1 MRALT
6 LFVVCTAALCFESTA
21 QAATTSRLQ
30 RIRDAGSINCGVAG
44 DMPGFSELSSASATG
59 MDVDICRGLAAAL
72 LGSAARAKFTPLVDI
87 TEFLSRQDVDVVFH
101 GLTWTFEREARWN
114 IRFGPV
120 TYYDGAGFVL
130 RRTAAARHVLELS
143 DAEICIHA
151 DYPSLE
157 PLSRFLASGSSLRL
171 VAYASERE
179 SREAFHSGRCAALA
193 ADASTLVTSASGHN
207 PQQFEIAQDRITKEP
222 LAPIVRA
229 TDDDLL
235 MLLRLVVY
243 ATIQAEEL
251 GLGSTSAASTIDEA
265 FASASQLRL
274 PMPEGWAS
282 RVILG
287 IGNYAEIFQR
297 NFTRPDRIGQSRGLN
312 RLWRDGGLMYAP
324 PSK

>member
-1 MRALT
+1 MRTLT
-6 LFVVCTAALCFESTA
+6 FLVVWMAALCFESMA
-21 QAATTSRLQ
+21 QAATTSRLHH
-30 RIRDAGSINCGVAG
+30 IRDAGVINCGVAG

-72 LGSAARAKFTPLVDI
+72 LGSADRARFTRI
-87 TEFLSRQDVDVVFH
+87 SGIKEFLSRRDVDVVFH

-120 TYYDGAGFVL
+120 TYYDGAGLVL
-130 RRTAAARHVLELS
+130 PRMAAARHVLELNN
-143 DAEICIHA
+143 AAICIHA

-157 PLSRFLASGSSLRL
+157 PLRRFLASGSNLRL
-171 VAYASERE
+171 IAYASEHE
-179 SREAFHSGRCAALA
+179 SREAFHSGHCTALGG
-193 ADASTLVTSASGHN
+193 DASTLVTSASGHN
-207 PQQFEIAQDRITKEP
+207 PRQFEILQDRITKEP

-251 GLGSTSAASTIDEA
+251 GIGSTSAASPIDAA
-265 FASASQLRL
+265 FPPASQLGL
-274 PMPEGWAS
+274 PMPDGWAS

-287 IGNYAEIFQR
+287 IGNYAEIFER
-297 NFTRPDRIGQSRGLN
+297 NFSRPDRIGQNRGLN